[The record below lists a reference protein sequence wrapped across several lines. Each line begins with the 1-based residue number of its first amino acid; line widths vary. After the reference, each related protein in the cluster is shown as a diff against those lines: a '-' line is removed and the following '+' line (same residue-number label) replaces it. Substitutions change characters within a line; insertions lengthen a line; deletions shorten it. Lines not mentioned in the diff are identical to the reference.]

1 MNKQKVIL
9 NRRTVLQAMAATA
22 ALDLMPRF
30 ARAQD
35 SPVPTA
41 ADVVDTIKKNL
52 NMEWN
57 NKTYRDTIKA
67 GDPNTPIKGIAV
79 CFMSTLDVIQRAHGQ
94 GLNFVL
100 THEPTFWTDADL
112 IEPIKNDP
120 LYLEKR
126 NFIEKNGM
134 VVFRLHD
141 HWHRYRPEPM
151 LTGMD
156 RLLGWEK
163 YADNPD
169 APRFYT
175 IPETTLGALGDHVAK
190 SLYSRSVR
198 LVGDPN
204 MPVKTVARGGH
215 TLSGNITAY
224 DKADVDLVS
233 EVREWESVQYT
244 RDMLAAGVKKGLVLL
259 SHEAGEEEGMVNCT
273 AFMKKAMPSMR
284 IEFVATNDRM
294 YLI

>member
-1 MNKQKVIL
+1 MNEKSL
-9 NRRTVLQAMAATA
+9 TMNRRTVLQAMAAAA
-22 ALDLMPRF
+22 ALDLVPRF
-30 ARAQD
+30 ALAQG
-35 SPVPTA
+35 SSAPTA
-41 ADVVDTIKKNL
+41 ADVVAAIKKNL
-52 NMEWN
+52 YMEWN
-57 NKTYRDTIKA
+57 NKTYRDTFKV
-67 GDPNTPIKGIAV
+67 GDPNTPVKGIAV
-79 CFMSTLDVIQRAHGQ
+79 CFMSTFDVIKRAHAK

-100 THEPTFWTDADL
+100 SHEPTFWTDADL
-112 IEPIKNDP
+112 IEPIENDP

-126 NFIEKNGM
+126 SFVEKNGM

-163 YADNPD
+163 YADNPET
-169 APRFYT
+169 PRFYT

-190 SLYSRSVR
+190 SLYTRSVR

-204 MPVKTVARGGH
+204 MVVKTVARGGH
-215 TLSGNITAY
+215 TLSGNISAY

-233 EVREWESVQYT
+233 EIREWESVQYT
-244 RDMLAAGVKKGLVLL
+244 RDMLAAGTKKGLVLL

-273 AFMKKAMPSMR
+273 AFMKKATPDMR
-284 IEFVATNDRM
+284 VEFVATNDRM
-294 YLI
+294 YMI